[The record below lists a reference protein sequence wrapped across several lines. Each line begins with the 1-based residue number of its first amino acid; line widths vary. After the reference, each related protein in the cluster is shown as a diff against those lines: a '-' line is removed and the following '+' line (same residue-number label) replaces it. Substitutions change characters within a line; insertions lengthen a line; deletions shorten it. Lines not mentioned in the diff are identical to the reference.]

1 MTKMKKFINYQ
12 MIFLTIAGLII
23 VGGCQNV
30 EKFPLAQVDG
40 TVLCEG
46 NPIAF
51 VTVYFVPV
59 QEGESAIIGKSGQ
72 AITKQD
78 GTFRVSTYLPNDGA
92 VIGKHTVRVGT
103 SSSTDPTCPAE
114 LSHSKIVQT
123 IDVVKGENQFT
134 IDLPKRKPKQKLVIE
149 D

>member
-1 MTKMKKFINYQ
+1 MKNFVYSQ
-12 MIFLTIAGLII
+12 MIFLIITGLIT

-30 EKFPLAQVDG
+30 EKFPLAQVEG

-46 NPIAF
+46 NSVAF

-59 QEGESAIIGKSGQ
+59 EEGTSAIIGKSGQ

-78 GTFRVSTYLPNDGA
+78 GTFRLSTYQPNDGA

-114 LSHSKIVQT
+114 LSHSKVVQIVN
-123 IDVVKGENQFT
+123 VVKGGNQFT

-149 D
+149 E

>member
-1 MTKMKKFINYQ
+1 MKNFINNQ

-30 EKFPLAQVDG
+30 EKFPLAQVEG

-46 NPIAF
+46 NPVAF
-51 VTVYFVPV
+51 ATVYFVPAE
-59 QEGESAIIGKSGQ
+59 EGKSAIIGKPGQ

-78 GTFRVSTYLPNDGA
+78 GTFRVSTYQPNDGA
-92 VIGKHTVRVGT
+92 VIGKHTIRVGT
-103 SSSTDPTCPAE
+103 SSSTDPACPAE
-114 LSHSKIVQT
+114 LSHSKVVQT
-123 IDVVKGENQFT
+123 VNVVKSGNQFT

-149 D
+149 E